1 MKKIFAVSLL
11 LLAVVCAAHVSLAQ
25 SGRRTGQSSSST
37 SGAATTTTTTSK
49 SSSNST
55 SNPIND
61 GDIVDP
67 GVVAAE
73 GETVE
78 GDVVRVNTSLVTV
91 PVSVMDRNGKYI
103 PTLRREDFHIYED
116 GVEQRIAYFATVDK
130 PFTVV
135 LLMDTSRST
144 DFRLEDIQNAA
155 IAFVNQLKP
164 EDKVIVIS
172 FDDDIRVLSKAT
184 NDRDELVRA
193 IRRTRTGNGTRL
205 YDAVDSVISK
215 QLKGVEGRKAVVLFT
230 DGVDTTSYR
239 ASYEKTVREAEEFDA
254 LFYPVAYSTSGV
266 IPHGT
271 WGKSSPWPGGGV
283 IIGMPGSGGG
293 IPGIGGGTA
302 GASIED
308 YRLANAYLHDL
319 AEVSG
324 GRFYRG
330 DSLQDIS
337 ASFADV
343 AEELR
348 RQYSLGY
355 YPKQSAQS
363 GQRRRIKVRVDEP
376 GVVVKARDSYIYTQQ
391 GGDNTKQ
398 TKEQQ
403 SSKPES
409 PKTQLGSTREKFRN
423 DE

>member
-11 LLAVVCAAHVSLAQ
+11 LLAVVCASGVSRAQ
-25 SGRRTGQSSSST
+25 SGRRTGQSST
-37 SGAATTTTTTSK
+37 GGAATTTQTTTNK
-49 SSSNST
+49 SSSSSSS

-61 GDIVDP
+61 GDIVDQ
-67 GVVAAE
+67 GIVAE

-91 PVSVMDRNGKYI
+91 PVSVMDRDGKYI
-103 PTLRREDFHIYED
+103 PTLGREDFHIYED
-116 GVEQRIAYFATVDK
+116 GVEQRVAYFATVDK

-135 LLMDTSRST
+135 LLIDTSRST

-172 FDDDIRVLSKAT
+172 FDDDIRVLTKAT
-184 NDRDELVRA
+184 SDRDELVRA
-193 IRRTRTGNGTRL
+193 IRKTRTGGSTRL
-205 YDAVDSVISK
+205 YDAVHLVISK
-215 QLKGVEGRKAVVLFT
+215 ELKGVEGRKAVVLFT

-239 ASYEKTVREAEEFDA
+239 ASYDTTVREAEEADA
-254 LFYPVAYSTSGV
+254 IFYSVDYNTSGV

-271 WGKSSPWPGGGV
+271 WGTSSPWPGGV
-283 IIGMPGSGGG
+283 IMPMPGRGGG
-293 IPGIGGGTA
+293 IPGIGGSGPV
-302 GASIED
+302 GGSPED

-319 AEVSG
+319 AKVTG

-330 DSLQDIS
+330 DSLQS
-337 ASFADV
+337 VAESFAEI

-355 YPKQSAQS
+355 YPKQAAQA
-363 GQRRRIKVRVDEP
+363 GQRRRIKVRVDQP
-376 GVVVKARDSYIYTQQ
+376 GLVVQARDSYIS
-391 GGDNTKQ
+391 GPKSGDANQ

-403 SSKPES
+403 SAKPES
-409 PKTQLGSTREKFRN
+409 PKTQLGSTRERFRII
-423 DE
+423 E

>member
-1 MKKIFAVSLL
+1 MKQIVAVSLFL
-11 LLAVVCAAHVSLAQ
+11 LLAVICLTDTSRAQ
-25 SGRRTGQSSSST
+25 SGRRTGQNT
-37 SGAATTTTTTSK
+37 SGAATTAPTNK

-55 SNPIND
+55 SNPAND
-61 GDIVDP
+61 EDVVDQ
-67 GVVAAE
+67 GVVAQ

-91 PVSVMDRNGKYI
+91 PVSVMDRDGKYI
-103 PTLRREDFHIYED
+103 PTLGREDFHIFED

-135 LLMDTSRST
+135 LLIDTSRST
-144 DFRLEDIQNAA
+144 DFRLEDIQDAA

-164 EDKVIVIS
+164 EDKVVVIS
-172 FDDDIRVLSKAT
+172 FDDDIRVLTKAT
-184 NDRDELVRA
+184 SDRDELVRA

-205 YDAVDSVISK
+205 YDAVESVISK
-215 QLKGVEGRKAVVLFT
+215 ELKRVEGRKAVVLFT
-230 DGVDTTSYR
+230 DGVDTTSYQ

-271 WGKSSPWPGGGV
+271 WGTSSPWPGGGV
-283 IIGMPGSGGG
+283 IIGMPGRGGG
-293 IPGIGGGTA
+293 IPGIGGSTPG
-302 GASIED
+302 SSPED
-308 YRLANAYLHDL
+308 YRRANAYLHDL
-319 AEVSG
+319 AQVTG

-337 ASFADV
+337 ESFAQV

-355 YPKQSAQS
+355 YPKQSAQA
-363 GQRRRIKVRVDEP
+363 GQRRQIKVRVNQP
-376 GVVVKARDSYIYTQQ
+376 GLVVKARDSYIYSQKS
-391 GGDNTKQ
+391 GDANQ
-398 TKEQQ
+398 TKEPQA
-403 SSKPES
+403 SKPES
-409 PKTQLGSTREKFRN
+409 PETHLGSTR
-423 DE
+423 